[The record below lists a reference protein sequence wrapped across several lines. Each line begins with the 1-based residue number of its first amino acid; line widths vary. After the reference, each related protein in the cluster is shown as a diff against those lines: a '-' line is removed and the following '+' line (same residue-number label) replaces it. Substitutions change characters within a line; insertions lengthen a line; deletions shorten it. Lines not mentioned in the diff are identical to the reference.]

1 MDEDEGGYCFSL
13 GNAGIEKSS
22 SFLFFF
28 GIVVR
33 RERGVVDVYYQHDT
47 FFLIHWCLSTSPSSP
62 SFPSRSQPA
71 VPPKKSKSI
80 YCPPKVLPNS
90 SPRSA
95 AAFTARSTIS
105 AKPEVSKLSKA
116 ACVVPL
122 GLVTF
127 FLNCAGD
134 SLPAEVDSTNIFPAP
149 KQVCVARRVAWDSE
163 RPRRTELVMR
173 CSTRAKK

>member
-1 MDEDEGGYCFSL
+1 MYTT
-13 GNAGIEKSS
+13 NMT
-22 SFLFFF
+22 LFFDTLVPLHLLVF
-28 GIVVR
+28 PFFSIR
-33 RERGVVDVYYQHDT
+33 FYQ
-47 FFLIHWCLSTSPSSP
+47 
-62 SFPSRSQPA
+62 
-71 VPPKKSKSI
+71 KSKSI

-105 AKPEVSKLSKA
+105 AKPEASKLSKA

-163 RPRRTELVMR
+163 SPRRTALVMR